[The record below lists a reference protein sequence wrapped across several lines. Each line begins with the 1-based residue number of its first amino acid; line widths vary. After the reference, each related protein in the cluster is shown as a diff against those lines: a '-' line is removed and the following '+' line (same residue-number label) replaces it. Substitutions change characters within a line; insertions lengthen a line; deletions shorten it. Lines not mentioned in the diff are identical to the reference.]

1 MRALCAPRIRSRGP
15 AASSARL
22 QLGDLFAE
30 VEAAAKAGDFA
41 GAKRTFDAGAALVAQ
56 SLDALKKA

>member
-1 MRALCAPRIRSRGP
+1 M
-15 AASSARL
+15 

-41 GAKRTFDAGAALVAQ
+41 GAKRKFDDGAALVAQ
-56 SLDALKKA
+56 SLEALKKA